1 MTDAPLSIRWF
12 ETVQIASVIIGLING
27 FAVIHGDILRSVVSA
42 VIVLGLT
49 FLVSRGRKN
58 WPRWV
63 FLGMLVLG
71 AAWMVRSAPIVL
83 AFGYLPAAIAI
94 GVSLMNAV
102 AVVLLF
108 TPESAEWVQ
117 TSRSPASVRFPLK
130 VDVHILEATGTMR
143 ALNSSTA

>member
-1 MTDAPLSIRWF
+1 MSDAPWSIRWF
-12 ETVQIASVIIGLING
+12 ETVQILSVMIGLTNG
-27 FAVIHGDILRSVVSA
+27 FAVIHDDYLSSIASA

-71 AAWMVRSAPIVL
+71 VAWMIWSAPTL
-83 AFGYLPAAIAI
+83 FEYGYLASAI
-94 GVSLMNAV
+94 GFVASLMNVA

-108 TPESAEWVQ
+108 TPESSKWVQ
-117 TSRSPASVRFPLK
+117 TSPSPA
-130 VDVHILEATGTMR
+130 
-143 ALNSSTA
+143 

>member
-1 MTDAPLSIRWF
+1 MTDAPWSIKWF
-12 ETVQIASVIIGLING
+12 ETVQIVSVMIGLING
-27 FAVIHGDILRSVVSA
+27 FAVIHGDIFRSVLSA

-71 AAWMVRSAPIVL
+71 VPWMVWEWTPKAL
-83 AFGYLPAAIAI
+83 AFGYLPAAIAV
-94 GVSLMNAV
+94 GVTLMNAV

-108 TPESAEWVQ
+108 MPESAKWVQ
-117 TSRSPASVRFPLK
+117 TPRSPA
-130 VDVHILEATGTMR
+130 
-143 ALNSSTA
+143 